1 MNNYYKKPLLP
12 EQIEPLC
19 QKYNID
25 KILASIFVRRDI
37 TEGKDILY
45 FLEDDL
51 RFMHEPFLL
60 PNMEDAVERIL
71 QAKDEGEKV
80 LIFGDSDV
88 DGITST
94 AILYN
99 QLREMGIDVQWK
111 VPLADDA
118 YGLSISAV
126 DEFAAE
132 QGTLII
138 TVDCG
143 ISNFVE
149 IDHANSLGID
159 VIITDHHN
167 PQENLPEAI
176 LIIDPKLPE
185 SQYPYKDISG
195 AAVAFKLVSALRF
208 SETDFYNAE
217 ISIINLT
224 EEKDNSLTI
233 DCLKIKNNVKVKQ
246 ISEKI
251 IPGKTSIYDLRFPT
265 FLQNT
270 LIYTWDINQ
279 TKTLF
284 SQIFGSGIE
293 FNLYDLRSQIGQII
307 PQIKNKEAKELPGL
321 STIAKYIDEEK
332 SVINSIYNVYITF
345 CKKVN
350 MSKYPQMF
358 VNERRDL
365 QLVALS
371 SLADIMPMKDENRI
385 FVKNGILSMQKDGPR
400 TGLAELFV
408 ELNLTTPNYANLNSI
423 ELSWK
428 VNPVLNSTGRLGNPD
443 VAVKLLLSE
452 DSKERVLLAKQVIE
466 LNNQRK
472 QIVQDTAF
480 KVRDKAIQSVQQ
492 HNNKLCVVVDDSIRQ
507 GLTGLFANRL
517 MADHDVPAI
526 AITFKDNI
534 CIGSMRSYGNLI
546 STDFLNSFGDFFI
559 NHGGH
564 NYAAGF
570 SFERSKLSAFLDG
583 IKQRLPSIPEKGE
596 PSQINIDAEIP
607 VDYIKPDIFNLLDT
621 FEPYGNENNELTL
634 LTRGA
639 PICDLELKGQKEPF
653 SLKINF
659 HFEKNNIKVPAM
671 LWNQGERYNK
681 DIILQQKYDI
691 IYKLSRNY
699 FRGNVTN
706 QFDIIKI

>member
-51 RFMHEPFLL
+51 RFMHDPFLL
-60 PNMEDAVERIL
+60 PNMDDAVERIL

-99 QLREMGIDVQWK
+99 QLRSMGIDVSWK
-111 VPLADDA
+111 VPMADDS

-149 IDHANSLGID
+149 IEHANSLGID

-167 PQENLPEAI
+167 PQDTLPEAI

-185 SQYPYKDISG
+185 SKYPYKDISG
-195 AAVAFKLVSALRF
+195 AAVAFKLVSALRY
-208 SETDFYNAE
+208 SETDFYDSE
-217 ISIINLT
+217 VSIINLT
-224 EEKDNSLTI
+224 EEKDNTI
-233 DCLKIKNNVKVKQ
+233 TINCLKIKNNVKIKQ
-246 ISEKI
+246 LTEKI

-265 FLQNT
+265 FLQST
-270 LIYTWDINQ
+270 IIYAWDINQ

-284 SQIFGSGIE
+284 SQIFGNGIE
-293 FNLYDLRSQIGQII
+293 FNLYDLRALVAQEI
-307 PQIKNKEAKELPGL
+307 PAIKNKAAKDLPAM

-332 SVINSIYNVYITF
+332 SIINSIYNVYITF
-345 CKKVN
+345 CKKRN
-350 MSKYPQMF
+350 MKQHPQMF
-358 VNERRDL
+358 VEERKDL

-400 TGLAELFV
+400 SGLGELFV
-408 ELNLTTPNYANLNSI
+408 ELNLSTPNYSNLNSI
-423 ELSWK
+423 EISWK
-428 VNPVLNSTGRLGNPD
+428 VNPVLNSTGRLGSPD

-452 DSKERVLLAKQVIE
+452 DPKERVLLAKQIIE
-466 LNNQRK
+466 LNNERK

-480 KVRDKAIQSVQQ
+480 KVRDKALESVAQ

-517 MADHDVPAI
+517 MSDHDVPAI
-526 AITFKDNI
+526 AITFSDNV

-570 SFERSKLSAFLDG
+570 SFERHKLPEFLNG

-607 VDYIKPDIFNLLDT
+607 VNYINPDIFKLLDT

-634 LTRGA
+634 LTKSA
-639 PICDLELKGQKEPF
+639 SICDSELKGQKEPY

-659 HFEKNNIKVPAM
+659 DFGNVKVPAM
-671 LWNQGERYNK
+671 LWNQGDRYNK
-681 DIILQQKYDI
+681 DIKINNNYDI

-699 FRGNVTN
+699 FRGNITN
-706 QFDIIKI
+706 QFEIIKI